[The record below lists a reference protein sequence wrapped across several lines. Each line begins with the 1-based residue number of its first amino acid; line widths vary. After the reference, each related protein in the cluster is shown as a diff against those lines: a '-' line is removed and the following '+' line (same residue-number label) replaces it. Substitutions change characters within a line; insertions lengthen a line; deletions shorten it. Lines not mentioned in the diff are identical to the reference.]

1 MDEQELT
8 LRKQL
13 IQLHGI
19 QSQLSAIESFKK
31 IDFLPAKFSTS
42 QITLGEVEGMFFI
55 IPPKLNSDTFI
66 YRSITIK
73 ESLIT
78 FFMRLAYK
86 LVSPDILE
94 RVGKSAWS
102 RFFEHRNDKSKFKR
116 LYVHIA
122 SLRPRKLD

>member
-13 IQLHGI
+13 IQVHGI

-31 IDFLPAKFSTS
+31 IDLLPAKFSTS
-42 QITLGEVEGMFFI
+42 QITLGEVEGMYFI
-55 IPPKLNSDTFI
+55 IPPKLNSDIFI

-73 ESLIT
+73 DSLIT
-78 FFMRLAYK
+78 FFMRLSYK
-86 LVSPDILE
+86 LFSPDILE
-94 RVGKSAWS
+94 RVGKSVWS

-116 LYVHIA
+116 LYSHIA
-122 SLRPRKLD
+122 SLRPRNLD